1 MKSRDYS
8 GKQELSLF
16 CQDWCCFQCD
26 SLERTYRH
34 PRKVYYKASEGGY
47 GEYLYNHCSVVKND
61 GFINSRMYSRAMN
74 DKTYVAEVETSG
86 NALGFFYA
94 GRKFSKERIDAGLDV
109 LCKDAGIPKELDLSL
124 TEGSYNLKTD
134 DTELIDIISLAH
146 QSGRNYVLEAT
157 LPAESN
163 KETATVL
170 ADVMNEYA
178 ISPLHE
184 NKENF
189 WGDIVY
195 KNKEGRYV
203 FYSPENQASE
213 FVFVE

>member
-1 MKSRDYS
+1 
-8 GKQELSLF
+8 
-16 CQDWCCFQCD
+16 
-26 SLERTYRH
+26 
-34 PRKVYYKASEGGY
+34 
-47 GEYLYNHCSVVKND
+47 
-61 GFINSRMYSRAMN
+61 MN
-74 DKTYVAEVETSG
+74 DKTYGAEVETSG